1 MEDRSRA
8 NVTINGIVVDG
19 LEYNFQFWYRDPGT
33 GANFNLSDGL
43 KVSFC
48 P

>member
-1 MEDRSRA
+1 MIA
-8 NVTINGIVVDG
+8 GNGTVVDG
-19 LEYNFQFWYRDPGT
+19 LEFNFEFWYRDPGT

-43 KVSFC
+43 KVTFC